1 MKEKFDFDRIGKRMP
16 YTTPDGFFDDM
27 GNSVMQC
34 IKQEVR
40 PLKPKRNLQL
50 WYSLA
55 GGLVAASIA
64 LVIVFAPFHTQTK
77 KSFEDVEEAFANL
90 SSSDQDYLFTTYQY
104 DLFMNE

>member
-27 GNSVMQC
+27 ENSIMQC

-50 WYSLA
+50 WYS
-55 GGLVAASIA
+55 

>member
-27 GNSVMQC
+27 ENSIMQC

-55 GGLVAASIA
+55 GGLVDR
-64 LVIVFAPFHTQTK
+64 
-77 KSFEDVEEAFANL
+77 KSVV
-90 SSSDQDYLFTTYQY
+90 
-104 DLFMNE
+104 